1 MNPWLPCCD
10 DSSFDDWRA
19 ASGNRRDFLKRTSV
33 SMLASGVALAS
44 APALLHAAEP
54 TTAPTASAE
63 SLVKLLYEAL
73 TPGQREKIC
82 FAWNHQDSERGL
94 LRTRVANNWDITD
107 HYVNDEF
114 YTGDQR
120 ALIRAIFENLYNPEW
135 HARIDQQLS
144 DDSGGFG
151 EQNSIAIFGQPGSDK
166 FEFVMTGRHMTVR
179 CDGNTT
185 EHVAFGGPIFY
196 GHAGEGFDEE
206 ANHPGNVFWPQAVE
220 ANKLYQALSGKQQ
233 QLALVKRG
241 LPREERVAFQGTSGR
256 FQGIPLSELTSD
268 QKERVQEVLQK
279 LVEPYRQSDRD
290 EVVAALKK
298 QGGLDA
304 CHLAFYEQND
314 IGRDKVWDNWRLEG
328 PSFVWH
334 FRGSPHV
341 HVWVNVADSPDVKL
355 NA

>member
-1 MNPWLPCCD
+1 MDPWGRCCED
-10 DSSFDDWRA
+10 FSLTSI
-19 ASGNRRDFLKRTSV
+19 NRRNFLEQTGV
-33 SMLASGVALAS
+33 SLLASGLAVASTPFSLR
-44 APALLHAAEP
+44 AAEQ
-54 TTAPTASAE
+54 TAALPAIQSAE

-82 FAWNHQDSERGL
+82 FAWDHQDAKRGL

-107 HYVNDEF
+107 YYVNDDF

-120 ALIRAIFENLYNPEW
+120 ALIRAVFENLYSPEW
-135 HARIDQQLS
+135 HAKIDQQLS

-151 EQNSIAIFGQPGSDK
+151 EQNSVAIFGEPGSEH

-185 EHVAFGGPIFY
+185 DHVAFGGPIFY
-196 GHAGEGFDEE
+196 GHSGEGFDEE
-206 ANHPGNVFWPQAVE
+206 AHHPGNVFWPQAVE
-220 ANKLYQALSGKQQ
+220 ANKLYQALDGKQQ
-233 QLALVKRG
+233 QLALVRRG
-241 LPREERVAFQGTSGR
+241 MPREEKVGFQGESGQ
-256 FQGIPLSELTSD
+256 FQGIPLTELTSD
-268 QKERVQEVLQK
+268 QRTRVQEVLKK
-279 LVEPYRQSDRD
+279 LVEPYRQNDRD
-290 EVVAALKK
+290 EAIAALNA

-304 CHLAFYEQND
+304 CHLAFYEQGD
-314 IGRDKVWDNWRLEG
+314 IGKDKTWDNWRLEG

-341 HVWVNVADSPDVKL
+341 HVWVNVSDSASVKL